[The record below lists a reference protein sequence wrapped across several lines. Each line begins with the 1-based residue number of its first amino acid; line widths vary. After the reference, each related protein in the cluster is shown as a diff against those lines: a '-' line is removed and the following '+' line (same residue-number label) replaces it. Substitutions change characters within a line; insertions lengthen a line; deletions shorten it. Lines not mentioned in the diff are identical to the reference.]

1 MQWCVDMWSKP
12 SPSLERGVLCLSL
25 APVRPFGRFGTGSR
39 RLAGE
44 ERDGKARAGRHQ
56 THWQLGVRGR
66 VDDDDDGARLLI
78 IDENSNTFRSL
89 NLPSTQ
95 LAHLCRHITPL
106 APLPRYQ
113 PSPQTWSA
121 PPQSEA

>member
-44 ERDGKARAGRHQ
+44 ERDGKAEAGRHQ
-56 THWQLGVRGR
+56 THWQLGVGGSMKMMMAP
-66 VDDDDDGARLLI
+66 DC
-78 IDENSNTFRSL
+78 SS
-89 NLPSTQ
+89 STKTP
-95 LAHLCRHITPL
+95 TPL
-106 APLPRYQ
+106 DL
-113 PSPQTWSA
+113 
-121 PPQSEA
+121 